1 MLFTVKLLDNSVSN
15 VVFSLDK
22 NPPAGAKII
31 SNTGVFSWT
40 PTSSDG
46 GKTYTIDVVAKKD
59 GIEDRETVTI
69 TVKDVMSSS
78 QPILEEPKELGVA
91 SFVDES
97 KDPQSY
103 VDRYN
108 NEATYKKW
116 FDANFAEYDSIYQ
129 AVGLEEPKVEEKKF
143 GICGPG
149 TKLIDGICTIVERP
163 VVRPWWQFW

>member
-46 GKTYTIDVVAKKD
+46 GKTYTIDIVAKKD

-69 TVKDVMSSS
+69 TVKDVTSSS
-78 QPILEEPKELGVA
+78 QPTEPKELGLA
-91 SFVDES
+91 SFVDEN

-108 NEATYKKW
+108 NEV
-116 FDANFAEYDSIYQ
+116 S
-129 AVGLEEPKVEEKKF
+129 P
-143 GICGPG
+143 P
-149 TKLIDGICTIVERP
+149 P
-163 VVRPWWQFW
+163 